1 MMRKRKNCDTAKSF
15 CCSLDNK
22 NSWLYDMV
30 LAELE
35 GILASRQWKNV
46 LKELEK
52 ASPLVAHMWPRVSED
67 LELSRIEVLSETCW
81 EKLHSGSWADVAVV
95 WRDAF
100 AGMKLV
106 SFWLQAYSS
115 CELESFEGSE
125 LKSEKVRMGQD
136 EDKKMESLMKHVSM
150 KELDMGL
157 IMGGDEFREMIHA
170 AVRRMVPEA
179 RETRDKLLLDSNT
192 STEKVSRLLVTKT
205 LAHADNN
212 NRTFQSSLPPH
223 GHKKQIPCIECPTGE
238 LFMTQYFS
246 PQCPVIL
253 LKIADHWPAMRLWNI
268 QEYWEAVAGRRTV
281 PVEIGK
287 DYMSEE
293 WTQKLMDFSTF
304 LDSLTL
310 IDEEQEDDTSRMY
323 LAQHPLLEQIELL
336 REDVLIPEYCHLT
349 GEISSINAWI
359 GPSGTVTPAHTD
371 PHHNIFV
378 QIVGYKYIRLYHPSC
393 SSSLYPDQ
401 EGLTSNT
408 STVDID
414 NVDEDAF
421 PLFSQLEYYDCILGP
436 GESLFIPKGWWH
448 YVKSL
453 TTSASVSIWWD

>member
-1 MMRKRKNCDTAKSF
+1 
-15 CCSLDNK
+15 
-22 NSWLYDMV
+22 
-30 LAELE
+30 
-35 GILASRQWKNV
+35 
-46 LKELEK
+46 
-52 ASPLVAHMWPRVSED
+52 MWPRTCGD
-67 LELSRIEVLSETCW
+67 LGLSRIEVLSETCW

-106 SFWLQAYSS
+106 SFWLHVYSS
-115 CELESFEGSE
+115 SCCETESVEDSVK
-125 LKSEKVRMGQD
+125 LKGEASLGED
-136 EDKKMESLMKHVSM
+136 DKKIESLIKRVSI

-157 IMGGDEFREMIHA
+157 VMGGDEFREMIHA
-170 AVRRMVPEA
+170 TIGRIVPGA
-179 RETRDKLLLDSNT
+179 RETRNRLLLHS
-192 STEKVSRLLVTKT
+192 STCPEKGSRLLVTKVFPN
-205 LAHADNN
+205 AHKESI
-212 NRTFQSSLPPH
+212 FQSSTPH
-223 GHKKQIPCIECPTGE
+223 GHKNRIPSIECPAGE
-238 LFMTQYFS
+238 VFMTQYFL

-287 DYMSEE
+287 DYMAKE

-310 IDEEQEDDTSRMY
+310 IGEKQEDNTSRIY
-323 LAQHPLLEQIELL
+323 LAQHPLLEQIDQL
-336 REDVLIPEYCHLT
+336 REDVFIPEYCHLT

-359 GPSGTVTPAHTD
+359 GPPGTVTPAHTD

-421 PLFSQLEYYDCILGP
+421 PLFSQLEYYHCILGP

-453 TTSASVSIWWD
+453 TISASVSIWWD